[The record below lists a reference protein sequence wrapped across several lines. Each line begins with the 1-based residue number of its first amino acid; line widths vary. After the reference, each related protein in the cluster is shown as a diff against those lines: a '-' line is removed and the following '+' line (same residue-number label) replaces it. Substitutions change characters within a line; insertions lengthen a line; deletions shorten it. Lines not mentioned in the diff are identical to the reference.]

1 MFNKL
6 NYASEKSIGSS
17 NLTKSQSESQIED
30 DVPSP
35 ITLSKLDSTLS
46 EDEQNSYKL
55 ILTRIFK
62 LYLSEKELDEASF
75 KKIKKET
82 QTRELVSLAINKF
95 FDENEDKLDIF
106 IEYF

>member
-1 MFNKL
+1 MFNKFD
-6 NYASEKSIGSS
+6 YKTEKTIGIS
-17 NLTKSQSESQIED
+17 NMTKSQSYPNIED

-82 QTRELVSLAINKF
+82 
-95 FDENEDKLDIF
+95 
-106 IEYF
+106 